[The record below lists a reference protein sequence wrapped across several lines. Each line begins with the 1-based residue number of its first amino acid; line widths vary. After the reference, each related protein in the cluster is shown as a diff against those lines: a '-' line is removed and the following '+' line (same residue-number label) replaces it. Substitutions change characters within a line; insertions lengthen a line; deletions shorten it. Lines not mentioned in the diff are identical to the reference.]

1 MVDSTLPKEYSVAL
15 KGVLSLFI
23 VGTHLSMRF
32 QPEDTFLWLRLC
44 NLLTPL
50 SLVFFFF
57 LSGYGLMTQHRLQA
71 LRAPSATPGELWKGW
86 LPRRLWGLVK
96 PFLFFYV
103 LAVAFLFL
111 ECGAELET
119 LKNQLCA
126 PFSSLWRVGIPY
138 PLGVGW
144 FLWELI
150 ILYVLYYISFRY
162 IRAKE
167 WAVWG
172 LVALTLL
179 LILFAWWADFGYY
192 WMRYALSFAVGV
204 AYSLY
209 EQKVYIQVKS
219 HRLLALVL
227 LALGGGVYV
236 WSVMTFPKNP
246 LGVLLLSHLAYYALP
261 VLFFALSK
269 ASGVTDFMM
278 QRMHGAVGRVLLWL
292 GGISLEVYLLHKS
305 FVDFYRSAVLSIES
319 PLLYML
325 AVYAST
331 LLGAYLIA
339 RYLRRW
345 VRA

>member
-1 MVDSTLPKEYSVAL
+1 MVDSTLPKEYSIAL
-15 KGVLSLFI
+15 KGLLSLFI
-23 VGTHLSMRF
+23 VGTHISARF
-32 QPEDTFLWLRLC
+32 QPEDTFLWLRLST
-44 NLLTPL
+44 LLTPL
-50 SLVFFFF
+50 SLVIFFF

-71 LRAPSATPGELWKGW
+71 LRIPSAAPDELWKGW

-96 PFLFFYV
+96 PFLFFYA

-126 PFSSLWRVGIPY
+126 SFSALWRVGIPY

-209 EQKVYIQVKS
+209 EQKVYTRVKS
-219 HRLLALVL
+219 HRFLALVL
-227 LALGGGVYV
+227 LVLGGGVYV
-236 WSVMTFPKNP
+236 WSIMTFPKNP
-246 LGVLLLSHLAYYALP
+246 LGVVLISHFVYYALP

-269 ASGVTDFMM
+269 ASGVTDFVM
-278 QRMHGAVGRVLLWL
+278 QRMHGAVGRAFLWL

-305 FVDFYRSAVLSIES
+305 FVDFYRSIAVRID
-319 PLLYML
+319 PPILYML
-325 AVYAST
+325 VSYAST

-339 RYLRRW
+339 RYLRRL

>member
-1 MVDSTLPKEYSVAL
+1 MAL
-15 KGVLSLFI
+15 KGLLSLFI
-23 VGTHLSMRF
+23 VGTHLSAYL
-32 QPEDTFLWLRLC
+32 QSSETFLWLRLC

-103 LAVAFLFL
+103 LAVLFLFL
-111 ECGAELET
+111 ECGAELEA
-119 LKNQLCA
+119 LKNQLCGS
-126 PFSSLWRVGIPY
+126 FSSLWRVGIPY

-144 FLWELI
+144 FLGELI

-162 IRAKE
+162 IRAKG

-172 LVALTLL
+172 LVALTFL
-179 LILFAWWADFGYY
+179 LILFAWRADFGYY

-209 EQKVYIQVKS
+209 EQKVYTRVKS
-219 HRLLALVL
+219 YRLPALVL

-236 WSVMTFPKNP
+236 WSVMTFPMNS
-246 LGVLLLSHLAYYALP
+246 LGVVLISHLAYYALP

-278 QRMHGAVGRVLLWL
+278 QRMHGEVGRVLLWL
-292 GGISLEVYLLHKS
+292 GGISLEIYLLHKS
-305 FVDFYRSAVLSIES
+305 FVDFYRSAAVRIDS
-319 PLLYML
+319 PMLYML
-325 AVYAST
+325 VSYAST
-331 LLGAYLIA
+331 ILGAYLIA
-339 RYLRRW
+339 RYLHRL